1 MTSRIF
7 LLPEN
12 RGRVLFDDGV
22 LRHMYKYAQT
32 RFWHCEAGG
41 QLFSETPHESS
52 VVVSVVSGPHL
63 RDSRSRHNFVPDLTS
78 ATRDRQSQFI
88 LGSHAVGLW
97 HTHPEANPSPSNQ
110 DYDTTRKYLEAF
122 DGMMNG
128 FLLVILGNSGNPF
141 NMMVWMAT
149 TNKVDSW
156 VKLKE
161 A

>member
-7 LLPEN
+7 LLPDY
-12 RGRVLFDDGV
+12 RGRVLFDDRV
-22 LRHMYKYAQT
+22 LRHMYKYTQT

-78 ATRDRQSQFI
+78 ATRDRQSQFS
-88 LGSHAVGLW
+88 LGRHAVGLW

-110 DYDTTRKYLEAF
+110 DYETTWKYLEAF

-128 FLLVILGNSGNPF
+128 FLLVILGNYGNPF
-141 NMMVWMAT
+141 NMVVWMAT

-156 VKLKE
+156 VKLTE